1 MQGRQEKL
9 GGGRDIK
16 YKWGPLYKVKFDV
29 KFIVQSTTISM
40 CSMLMLG
47 GSGGMSPQKIL

>member
-1 MQGRQEKL
+1 MACVGLKFIGCL
-9 GGGRDIK
+9 CIK

-40 CSMLMLG
+40 RSMLMLG
-47 GSGGMSPQKIL
+47 GSGGMPPQKIL

>member
-1 MQGRQEKL
+1 M
-9 GGGRDIK
+9 K

-29 KFIVQSTTISM
+29 EFIVQSTTIST

-47 GSGGMSPQKIL
+47 GLGHAPPGNFVK